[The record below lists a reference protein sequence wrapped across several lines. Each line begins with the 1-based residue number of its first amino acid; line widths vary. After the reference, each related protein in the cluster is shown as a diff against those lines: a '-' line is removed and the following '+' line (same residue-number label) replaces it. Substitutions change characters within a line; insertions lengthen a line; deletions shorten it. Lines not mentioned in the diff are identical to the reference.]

1 MSPFQLPD
9 DAIPPPCPCEACA
22 ALAIALDADI
32 AARLRVLVAA
42 RRVDA
47 VHKLDRLD
55 REPEKKG
62 RDPDDPDVRR

>member
-9 DAIPPPCPCEACA
+9 DAIPPRCECEPCA

-32 AARLRVLVAA
+32 KARVGVLVAA

-47 VHKLDRLD
+47 AHKLNK
-55 REPEKKG
+55 PERKAAI
-62 RDPDDPDVRR
+62 PCP